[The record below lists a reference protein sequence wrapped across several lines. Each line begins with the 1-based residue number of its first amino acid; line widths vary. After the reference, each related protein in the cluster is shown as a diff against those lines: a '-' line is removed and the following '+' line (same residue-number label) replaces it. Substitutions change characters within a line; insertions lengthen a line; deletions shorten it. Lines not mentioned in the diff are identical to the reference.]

1 VNSRTIG
8 LVLVGGA
15 GLGAIAFLGRK
26 QVMTAAGVVLDQAKI
41 LAFKALVPSAA
52 RQYVDDIVAIS
63 AQKGVDPL
71 ITYALGNRESQW
83 GAALTPP
90 GPGGTGDFAARNWTI
105 DTEGKL
111 GEKGKLYPM
120 PPDGRG
126 WGRGLLQLDWWY
138 YRDWMLANDWT
149 NPRIMIAKGLD
160 ELKQHVAFFTSK
172 KPLAGVSDGKVV
184 TIPSS
189 VASRYGVTSGTYADP
204 RPLTGNALWE
214 AALAAYNGGDKNV
227 LRSVAVG
234 KDPDTTTSGGNYS
247 TAVLTRAASLAK
259 SLGIA

>member
-1 VNSRTIG
+1 
-8 LVLVGGA
+8 
-15 GLGAIAFLGRK
+15 
-26 QVMTAAGVVLDQAKI
+26 MTAAGTVLDQAKI
-41 LAFKALVPSAA
+41 LAFKALVPATA
-52 RQYVDDIVAIS
+52 RPYVDDIAAIS

-90 GPGGTGDFAARNWTI
+90 GPGGTGDFTARNWTI
-105 DTEGKL
+105 DRDGKI
-111 GEKGKLYPM
+111 GPKGKLYPM
-120 PPDGRG
+120 PPDGKG

-138 YRDWMLANDWT
+138 YRDWLAVANWAD
-149 NPRIMIAKGLD
+149 PKVMISKGLD
-160 ELKQHVAFFTSK
+160 ELKKHVAFFASRSSL
-172 KPLAGVSDGKVV
+172 PGVTDGKIV
-184 TIPSS
+184 TVNTSAAERRG
-189 VASRYGVTSGTYADP
+189 VAAGTYTDP

-214 AALAAYNGGDKNV
+214 AALAAYNGGDSNV

-234 KDPDTTTSGGNYS
+234 KDPDFTTTGGNYS